1 MLTFRTILALGLT
14 VVVAAIACGSSESEV
29 EQMVAEAV
37 KVQAAQLEKDMHEWM
52 DAETRRVNE
61 WVDKEDM
68 AMNEW
73 KERQRLRIE
82 EGVDGNIAFLRE
94 LRTEVS
100 EAFIRLEQALC
111 LSDYQANST
120 RSALWWTLDHL
131 TGGAST
137 LEDAKATWL
146 AMAIGDDYGEI
157 STICDGRDDGTLLIK
172 PTWD

>member
-1 MLTFRTILALGLT
+1 MLTFRTIPAVGLA
-14 VVVAAIACGSSESEV
+14 VVVAAIACGPSESEV
-29 EQMVAEAV
+29 EQMVDKAV
-37 KVQAAQLEKDMHEWM
+37 QVRSAQLEKEFREWM

-61 WVDKEDM
+61 WIDEDERM
-68 AMNEW
+68 VEERNES
-73 KERQRLRIE
+73 LRRSQKSLDDANEI
-82 EGVDGNIAFLRE
+82 LRE
-94 LRTEVS
+94 YRFEVS

-111 LSDYQANST
+111 QSDYQANST
-120 RSALWWTLDHL
+120 RSALWWTLDNL

-146 AMAIGDDYGEI
+146 AMAIGDDYGEV